1 MDAQS
6 ALCIMLSHI
15 KHNIHNPF
23 SLLAL
28 SPAARHQ
35 FPLLLAFFDEEH
47 HPTGQVYYGDKTQIP
62 QCCSIPTTRVLAK
75 RILYALKEKRKLKR
89 TSERYSRK
97 EVQQVFKEVAKGVG
111 GSEL

>member
-1 MDAQS
+1 M
-6 ALCIMLSHI
+6 MLTPRYPPLI
-15 KHNIHNPF
+15 PF

-47 HPTGQVYYGDKTQIP
+47 HPTRQVYHGDKTQIL

-75 RILYALKEKRKLKR
+75 RILYALKKKGISKEPQKVG
-89 TSERYSRK
+89 YSRK
-97 EVQQVFKEVAKGVG
+97 EVQQVFKEVAKWVG
-111 GSEL
+111 G

>member
-1 MDAQS
+1 
-6 ALCIMLSHI
+6 MLTPRYPPLI
-15 KHNIHNPF
+15 PF

-47 HPTGQVYYGDKTQIP
+47 HPTGQVYYGDKTQIL

-75 RILYALKEKRKLKR
+75 RIHYALKKKGSSKEPQKGTQEKKFNKCLRK
-89 TSERYSRK
+89 
-97 EVQQVFKEVAKGVG
+97 
-111 GSEL
+111 